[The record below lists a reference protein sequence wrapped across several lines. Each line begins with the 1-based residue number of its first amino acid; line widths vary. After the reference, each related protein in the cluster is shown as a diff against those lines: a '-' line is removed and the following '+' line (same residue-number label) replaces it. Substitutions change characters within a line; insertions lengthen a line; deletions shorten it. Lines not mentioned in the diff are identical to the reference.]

1 MAVVHFVPVFHR
13 KRQSMQNLQE
23 RTLYSVVV
31 ADDEDEL
38 RESVCSMVPWEEL
51 GFRLVGSASNGLDA
65 LELVEEKEPDLLLTD
80 IRMPFISGIELARQ
94 VREIRP
100 VINIAFLSG
109 YDDFEYA
116 KQAIQYNIISYMLKP
131 LTIDGLAA
139 ELRSI
144 RQKIDDRFAVLRQAT
159 AAFAE
164 QDARSAFLMPLV
176 LDDYSAQE
184 AGLETQALVY
194 ARQCGLLRDAED
206 TPHYVVLVASL
217 VDGAGN
223 NVTRPSFVA
232 AVDTVAG
239 KYLRHAC
246 FFSVGRVITVLLGNP
261 SDYEEYLHILADEI
275 PQVAARVLG
284 LGCCLGVSRQTDRL
298 IGLHAAYREAMEA
311 LRSRD
316 PQENGARFIGD
327 LRPADKGGSLLCR
340 RALQALDQHYM
351 DADLSLV
358 SLSGMLE
365 VSPNYLSAVIKKY
378 AGETFINILIR
389 KRMEAARTLLLTS
402 SLKIQDIARQC
413 GYLDQ
418 HYFSYCFKKYS
429 GVSPNALRRQHS
441 AQAEGTR

>member
-1 MAVVHFVPVFHR
+1 M
-13 KRQSMQNLQE
+13 QSLQG

-38 RESVCSMVPWEEL
+38 RESVCSMVPWETL

-65 LELVEEKEPDLLLTD
+65 LELVEAKEPDLLLTD

-139 ELRSI
+139 ELSNI
-144 RQKIDDRFAVLRQAT
+144 RQKIDERFAMLRQASVV
-159 AAFAE
+159 FAE

-176 LDDYSAQE
+176 LDEYSSQDI
-184 AGLETQALVY
+184 GTETQAQVY
-194 ARQCGLLRDAED
+194 ARQCGLLRDTED
-206 TPHYVVLVASL
+206 VPHYVVIAASL
-217 VDGAGN
+217 VDSANN

-232 AVDTVAG
+232 TVDTVAA
-239 KYLRHAC
+239 KYLRHSC
-246 FFSVGRVITVLLGNP
+246 FFSLGRVIAVLLGNL
-261 SDYEEYLHILADEI
+261 SDFDEYLHILADEI
-275 PQVAARVLG
+275 PQTASRVLG
-284 LGCCLGVSRQTDRL
+284 LSCCLGVSRVTDRL
-298 IGLHAAYREAMEA
+298 TGLHDAYREAMEA

-316 PQENGARFIGD
+316 PQESGARFFGD

-351 DADLSLV
+351 DANLSLV

-402 SLKIQDIARQC
+402 TLKIQEIARQC

-429 GVSPNALRRQHS
+429 GMSPNALRRQHA
-441 AQAEGTR
+441 AQDGDTA